1 MTKIILVEDHTMV
14 TEGVRAF
21 IAQESDLTC
30 LATCGTGEN
39 LLQVL
44 PARQPDIILMDVN
57 LPDTTG
63 IELCKKVKEKYPAIL
78 VIALSINNQPGIIR
92 KMMESGASGYVLKD
106 AGKHEIIEA
115 IRSVLTGKIYYGRS
129 ASMAL
134 RRPDEATIPALTRRE
149 REVLE
154 LIADGFTNP
163 QIAET
168 LFVDVTTIDF
178 HRKNMI
184 AKYHVKNTAALIKVA
199 VSNNLI

>member
-21 IAQESDLTC
+21 IAQEPDLIC
-30 LATCGTGEN
+30 LTTCGTGEN
-39 LLQVL
+39 LMQVL
-44 PARQPDIILMDVN
+44 PARQPDVILMDVN

-134 RRPDEATIPALTRRE
+134 RRPDEAAIPALTRRE

>member
-21 IAQESDLTC
+21 IAQEPDLTC

-39 LLQVL
+39 LMQVL
-44 PARQPDIILMDVN
+44 PARQPDLILMDVN

-134 RRPDEATIPALTRRE
+134 RRPDEAAIPALTRRE

>member
-1 MTKIILVEDHTMV
+1 MIHIILVEDHTMV

-21 IAQESDLTC
+21 IAQEHDLTC
-30 LATCGTGEN
+30 DAACGSGEN

-44 PARQPDIILMDVN
+44 RSHRPDIILMDVN

-63 IELCKKVKEKYPAIL
+63 IELCKKVKENYPGIL

-106 AGKHEIIEA
+106 AGKQEIVEA
-115 IRSVLTGKIYYGRS
+115 IRAVLTGKIYYGRS

-134 RRPDEATIPALTRRE
+134 RRPDERLVPALTRRE

-154 LIADGFTNP
+154 LIADGYTNP

-184 AKYHVKNTAALIKVA
+184 AKYQVKNTAALIKVA